1 MQKISSIPLIDI
13 PMPVQTTIFYQAC
26 FELSKLDI
34 FQGEAIWAYL
44 CRFLETP
51 PLSTNF
57 EWFGIADQNFINNSG
72 SYFIYVALIVL
83 TFTGREL
90 ISRVM
95 IPCRRHE
102 WARKLGVAASHD
114 AYYFGMK

>member
-1 MQKISSIPLIDI
+1 MQKISSVPLIDI
-13 PMPVQTTIFYQAC
+13 SLPVQTTIFYQAC
-26 FELSKLDI
+26 FEVQKLDI
-34 FQGEAIWAYL
+34 FHGEEISAIL
-44 CRFLETP
+44 FNFLYTP
-51 PLSTNF
+51 PFSINF